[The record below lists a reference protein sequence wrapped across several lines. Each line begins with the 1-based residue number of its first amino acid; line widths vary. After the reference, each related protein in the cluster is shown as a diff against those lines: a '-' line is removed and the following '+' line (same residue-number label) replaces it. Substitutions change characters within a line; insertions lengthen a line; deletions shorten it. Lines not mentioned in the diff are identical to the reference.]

1 MNPAPKTQNVYK
13 ANNYNNQLMEPVFFV
28 GRGEAQLPPVDI
40 RVKMLLYKLSI
51 HLVAKAG
58 GALCQEVL
66 LDLEPGDQVQGGGQ
80 EGGEQEEK
88 QGENKGLI

>member
-1 MNPAPKTQNVYK
+1 
-13 ANNYNNQLMEPVFFV
+13 MESFFLL
-28 GRGEAQLPPVDI
+28 GEGGFSFMIFNKLP
-40 RVKMLLYKLSI
+40 S
-51 HLVAKAG
+51 HLVAEAG